1 MEQLLCYYRPM
12 PRPRLHEPDRILDA
26 VESTAVGSGPAA
38 VTIRGVSAAVGISNG
53 ALYHTFGSRSG
64 LLGHAWLRA
73 GSRFLTV
80 QNTLVDRAMLKA
92 GPQAPVAAVVA
103 AAEAPVAFAEQY
115 PESAE
120 LLLTVRR
127 KELVDCDLPKQIASE
142 ISDLDRLL
150 IGLMIR
156 LAVNLWD
163 RKDALA
169 VDTIT
174 TCIVDLPT
182 AILLQRKRLGSATA
196 RAQLH
201 AAVRAVLDVGPP
213 LEKGKKNGN

>member
-1 MEQLLCYYRPM
+1 M

-26 VESTAVGSGPAA
+26 VESMAVGSGPAA
-38 VTIRGVSAAVGISNG
+38 VTIRGLSAAVGVSNG

-73 GSRFLTV
+73 GRRFLIV
-80 QNTLVDRAMLKA
+80 QNTLVDQALVEA
-92 GPQAPVAAVVA
+92 GTQASVAAVVA
-103 AAEAPVAFAEQY
+103 AADAPVVFAEQY

-127 KELVDCDLPKQIASE
+127 KELFDSDLPEEIASE
-142 ISDLDRLL
+142 ISDLNRLL

-169 VDTIT
+169 VDMIT

-196 RAQLH
+196 RAHLR

-213 LEKGKKNGN
+213 PMKKGKSHGN

>member
-1 MEQLLCYYRPM
+1 M

-26 VESTAVGSGPAA
+26 VESMAVGSGPAA
-38 VTIRGVSAAVGISNG
+38 VTIRGLSAAVGVSNG

-73 GSRFLTV
+73 GRRFLTV
-80 QNTLVDRAMLKA
+80 QNTLVDQALVEA
-92 GPQAPVAAVVA
+92 GTQAPVAAVVA
-103 AAEAPVAFAEQY
+103 AADAPVVFAEQY

-127 KELVDCDLPKQIASE
+127 KELLDADLPEEIASE
-142 ISDLDRLL
+142 ISDLNRLL

-196 RAQLH
+196 RAHLRV
-201 AAVRAVLDVGPP
+201 AVRAVLDVGPP
-213 LEKGKKNGN
+213 PMKKGKSHGN

>member
-1 MEQLLCYYRPM
+1 M
-12 PRPRLHEPDRILDA
+12 PRPRVHEPDRILDA
-26 VESTAVGSGPAA
+26 VESIAVRSGPAA
-38 VTIRGVSAAVGISNG
+38 VTIRGVSAAVGVSNG
-53 ALYHTFGSRSG
+53 ALYHTFGSRSS

-73 GSRFLTV
+73 GRRFLTV
-80 QNTLVDRAMLKA
+80 QNTLVDQALLEA
-92 GPQAPVAAVVA
+92 DPQAPAAAVMA
-103 AAEAPVAFAEQY
+103 AADAPVVFAGQY

-127 KELVDCDLPKQIASE
+127 KELVDSDLPEEIASE
-142 ISDLDRLL
+142 ISDLNRLL

-196 RAQLH
+196 RAHLS

-213 LEKGKKNGN
+213 PMKKGKSRGN

>member
-1 MEQLLCYYRPM
+1 M
-12 PRPRLHEPDRILDA
+12 
-26 VESTAVGSGPAA
+26 
-38 VTIRGVSAAVGISNG
+38 TIRGISAAVGISNG

-80 QNTLVDRAMLKA
+80 QNTLVDQAMAEA
-92 GPQAPVAAVVA
+92 GPQAAVAAVVA
-103 AAEAPVAFAEQY
+103 AAEAPVVFAGRY
-115 PESAE
+115 PDSAE
-120 LLLTVRR
+120 LLLTIRR
-127 KELVDCDLPKQIASE
+127 KELVDSDLPEQIASQ

-156 LAVNLWD
+156 LAGNLWD

-196 RAQLH
+196 RAHLR

-213 LEKGKKNGN
+213 PTNKEKNHGN

>member
-1 MEQLLCYYRPM
+1 M

-26 VESTAVGSGPAA
+26 VESIAVRSGPAA
-38 VTIRGVSAAVGISNG
+38 VTIRGVSAAVGVSNG

-73 GSRFLTV
+73 GRRFLTV
-80 QNTLVDRAMLKA
+80 QNTLVDQALLEA
-92 GPQAPVAAVVA
+92 DPQAPAAAVVA
-103 AAEAPVAFAEQY
+103 AADAPVVFAGQY

-127 KELVDCDLPKQIASE
+127 KELVDSDLPEEIASE
-142 ISDLDRLL
+142 ISDLNRLL

-196 RAQLH
+196 RAHLR

-213 LEKGKKNGN
+213 PMKKGKSRGN

>member
-1 MEQLLCYYRPM
+1 M

-26 VESTAVGSGPAA
+26 VESMAVGSGPAA

-64 LLGHAWLRA
+64 LLGHALLRA
-73 GSRFLTV
+73 GRRFLTV
-80 QNTLVDRAMLKA
+80 QNTLVDQAMVEA
-92 GPQAPVAAVVA
+92 GPQAPAAAVVA
-103 AAEAPVAFAEQY
+103 AAEAPVVFAGQY

-127 KELVDCDLPKQIASE
+127 TELVDADLPEQIASQ
-142 ISDLDRLL
+142 ISELDRLL
-150 IGLMIR
+150 IGLMIQ

-196 RAQLH
+196 RAHLR

-213 LEKGKKNGN
+213 SEKGKHDGN